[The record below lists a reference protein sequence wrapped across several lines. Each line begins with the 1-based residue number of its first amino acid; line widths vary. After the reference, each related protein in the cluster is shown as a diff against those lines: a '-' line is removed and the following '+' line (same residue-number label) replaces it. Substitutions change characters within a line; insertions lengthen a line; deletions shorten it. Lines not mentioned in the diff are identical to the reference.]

1 MHHWKV
7 PGVEESS
14 GEFLRTAETQNFM
27 KFHRIPWS
35 FHFASGKNGVFT
47 TDFRLVYWHS
57 GSVVARSSSGTTGS
71 SFRCLDFLKNQ
82 EKNT

>member
-27 KFHRIPWS
+27 KFHGILWN
-35 FHFASGKNGVFT
+35 FHFASRKNGVFS

-57 GSVVARSSSGTTGS
+57 GIAVRLSPGAAQALQDPHSVALTS
-71 SFRCLDFLKNQ
+71 
-82 EKNT
+82 